1 MNWDQ
6 LIISQKSSKSVKE
19 KIDLRSGCKY
29 IGVLPIYWGNMTHN
43 IDKDKDNDNDKMNID
58 KDKDEMNIDN
68 DNDNNNN
75 IKVINTT
82 KSKTV
87 ISREFY
93 YLEKDGNNY
102 YPVYKFL
109 DDTPFTLREI
119 KHKVYNWL
127 KDEGFEFE
135 NEDNMDIFRIYKM
148 MGFHL
153 FVCLINQKTNQTSK
167 TNKIKQTDDIIWRC
181 DKGVEL
187 LNLTNG
193 EITNSFMKI
202 SNSKFNQKI
211 NNWCI
216 NNIWQSS
223 LNGYSRCNLNDSNE
237 CIIPYSVKWE
247 EIIATLANLIDVSA
261 NENLHLYFI
270 PNIIEPTKWNCYN
283 DISNLSKSISD
294 PASDI

>member
-1 MNWDQ
+1 MNWGQ

-19 KIDLRSGCKY
+19 NIDVSDGCKY
-29 IGVLPIYWGNMTHN
+29 IGVLPIYWGTMKYN
-43 IDKDKDNDNDKMNID
+43 IEKDEKDEKDEDKD
-58 KDKDEMNIDN
+58 
-68 DNDNNNN
+68 N

-82 KSKTV
+82 KNKMV
-87 ISREFY
+87 ITREFY
-93 YLEKDGNNY
+93 YLEKDGHNY

-109 DDTPFTLREI
+109 DDKPFTLREI
-119 KHKVYNWL
+119 KHKVYDWL
-127 KDEGFEFE
+127 KNEGFEFE

-153 FVCLINQKTNQTSK
+153 FVCLINQKT
-167 TNKIKQTDDIIWRC
+167 KQTKQKDDIIWRC

-187 LNLTNG
+187 LNLING

-211 NNWCI
+211 NNCYI
-216 NNIWQSS
+216 NNIWISS
-223 LNGYSRCNLNDSNE
+223 LNGYSRYNLKDS
-237 CIIPYSVKWE
+237 IIPYSVKWE
-247 EIIATLANLIDVSA
+247 EIIATLANLIDGSA

-270 PNIIEPTKWNCYN
+270 PNIIETTKWDAYN

>member
-1 MNWDQ
+1 MNWEQ
-6 LIISQKSSKSVKE
+6 LILSQKSSKLVKE
-19 KIDLRSGCKY
+19 KIDIGDGCKY
-29 IGVLPIYWGNMTHN
+29 IGVLPIYWGNMTDKMD
-43 IDKDKDNDNDKMNID
+43 IDKDKMDID
-58 KDKDEMNIDN
+58 KD
-68 DNDNNNN
+68 N

-87 ISREFY
+87 IAREFY
-93 YLEKDGNNY
+93 YLEKDGNKY

-127 KDEGFEFE
+127 NDEGFEFE

-153 FVCLINQKTNQTSK
+153 FVCLINQKTKQ
-167 TNKIKQTDDIIWRC
+167 IKQKKKDDKKDIIWKC
-181 DKGVEL
+181 DKGIEL

-223 LNGYSRCNLNDSNE
+223 LNGYSRYNLNE

-247 EIIATLANLIDVSA
+247 EILATLANLIDVSA

-270 PNIIEPTKWNCYN
+270 PNIIEPLNWNGYN
-283 DISNLSKSISD
+283 DISNLSRSISE